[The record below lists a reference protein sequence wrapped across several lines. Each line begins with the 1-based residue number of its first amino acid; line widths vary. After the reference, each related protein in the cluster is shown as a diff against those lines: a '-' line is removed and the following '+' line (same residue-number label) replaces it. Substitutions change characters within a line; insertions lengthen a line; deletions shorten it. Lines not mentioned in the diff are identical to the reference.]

1 MKRQLGTT
9 AVVLTVVGYVVGASI
24 FILPGQLAGT
34 AGPAVVLAYAAAA
47 VIAAFSSV
55 AAAQLGTIYPK
66 TGAGYVAIIKLVSP
80 IAGFLT
86 IWLMLAAY
94 IFAIALIAIGFADYF
109 AELFPSIN
117 KTVSA
122 FGVVVFFG
130 LVNLGGLRSL
140 ISLQALLVVMFMLA
154 LFAVSAGG
162 LVTLDSA
169 NLTPFMPKG
178 ISPVI
183 LAVIPAYFSY
193 GGFMSVMEIAGE
205 IRRPSRT
212 IPIALAISFAI
223 VLAIYLALIL
233 ALVGSLNWQEL
244 AAMNA
249 PVTRL
254 AEQLFGSTGGT
265 FITIAAVGAAAT
277 SINALILVAS
287 RDIVALA
294 NDGLFSPRLAVA
306 DGKNTTPINSILL
319 VTILALAALMISETI
334 LEYAVWVSAATLLY
348 QVIVG
353 VAILAIWTK
362 AHDAYQASDF
372 RLSKPGLL
380 ICGIGL
386 ILISI
391 AFLVLVFWNNQTRTV
406 GALAYMAIGILYFLA
421 RSKSNKLT
429 GQKQTS

>member
-1 MKRQLGTT
+1 LKRQLGTI
-9 AVVLTVVGYVVGASI
+9 AVVLTIVGYVVGASI

-34 AGPAVVLAYAAAA
+34 AGPGVVLAYAAAA

-55 AAAQLGTIYPK
+55 AAAQLGCIYPK
-66 TGAGYVAIIKLVSP
+66 TGAGYVAMTKLVSP

-94 IFAIALIAIGFADYF
+94 IFAIALIATGFADYF
-109 AELFPSIN
+109 VELFPSVN
-117 KTVSA
+117 KTA
-122 FGVVVFFG
+122 ATFGVVIFFG
-130 LVNLGGLRSL
+130 LVNLGGLKGL

-162 LVTLDSA
+162 LVTLNTA
-169 NLTPFMPKG
+169 NLTPFLPQG
-178 ISPVI
+178 INPII

-193 GGFMSVMEIAGE
+193 GGFMSIMEIAGE
-205 IRRPSRT
+205 IKKPSRT
-212 IPIALAISFAI
+212 IPVALAISFVI
-223 VLAIYLALIL
+223 VLAIYMALVL
-233 ALVGSLNWQEL
+233 ALVGALNWQDL
-244 AAMNA
+244 ASMNA

-254 AEQLFGSTGGT
+254 AEQLFGSTGAI

-294 NDGLFSPRLAVA
+294 NDGLFSRHLAVA
-306 DGKNTTPINSILL
+306 DESNTKPTNSILL
-319 VTILALAALMISETI
+319 VIILALGALMISETV

-353 VAILAIWTK
+353 IAILAIWTK
-362 AHDAYQASDF
+362 ARDAYHASGF
-372 RLSKPGLL
+372 RLSRTGLL

-386 ILISI
+386 VVISM
-391 AFLVLVFWNNQTRTV
+391 AFLVLVFWNNHTRTI
-406 GALAYMAIGILYFLA
+406 GAVAYIAMGTIYFLL
-421 RSKSNKLT
+421 RSRMNKIK
-429 GQKQTS
+429 GKIQNS